1 MELIPIKQAF
11 IKHTPRRRHAPVALL
26 AVFSLILAAPAM
38 AEWVGTTESLMG
50 TRITVRLYHP
60 QKETG
65 EAAVRAAINEIARIE
80 RLMSTYMDD
89 SRISAINR
97 EAHLQ
102 PVAAGSEL
110 FALLRKSL
118 EVSRLTDGS
127 FDMTYDSVG
136 QHYDFREGKRP
147 DAEVIADALPKINYE
162 LVKLDILEETVQ
174 FAREGVRINLGGI
187 AKGYAVKRAVDVL
200 RELGVQYA
208 SVSAGGDSQLLGD
221 RRGQPW
227 LIGIQ
232 DPRNR
237 EGLAVRLPLADEAV
251 STSGDYE
258 RYFIEGDTRHH
269 HIISPDTG
277 RSAREVQSVTIV
289 GPDATMTDALSTSV
303 FVMGVER
310 GLALIE
316 RMDGFDAI
324 VIDANRKMHYS
335 SGFNDADQG

>member
-1 MELIPIKQAF
+1 MVS
-11 IKHTPRRRHAPVALL
+11 PRRRHAPVALL

-60 QKETG
+60 QKDTG

-89 SRISAINR
+89 SRISAITR

-200 RELGVQYA
+200 RELGVQ
-208 SVSAGGDSQLLGD
+208 
-221 RRGQPW
+221 
-227 LIGIQ
+227 
-232 DPRNR
+232 
-237 EGLAVRLPLADEAV
+237 
-251 STSGDYE
+251 
-258 RYFIEGDTRHH
+258 
-269 HIISPDTG
+269 
-277 RSAREVQSVTIV
+277 
-289 GPDATMTDALSTSV
+289 
-303 FVMGVER
+303 
-310 GLALIE
+310 
-316 RMDGFDAI
+316 
-324 VIDANRKMHYS
+324 
-335 SGFNDADQG
+335 